1 MRWKA
6 FPLNPKENDTVEM
19 NKFLF
24 CPMTLHIGTTSNTET
39 RWLETATIVY
49 KYTYY
54 KEWDTQDKKWYTYG
68 SWKTDHWY
76 LSNGNFLNE

>member
-24 CPMTLHIGTTSNTET
+24 CPMTLHIGNSVNAET
-39 RWLETATIVY
+39 RWLETTKIVY

-54 KEWDTQDKKWYTYG
+54 KRYDAKEREWYTLAW
-68 SWKTDHWY
+68 WKPDHWY
-76 LSNGNFLNE
+76 INESF